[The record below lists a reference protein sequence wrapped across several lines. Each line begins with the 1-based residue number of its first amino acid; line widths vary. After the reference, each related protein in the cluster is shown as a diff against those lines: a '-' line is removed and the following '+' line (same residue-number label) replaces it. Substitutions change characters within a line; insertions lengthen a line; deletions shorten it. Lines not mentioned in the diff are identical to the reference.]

1 MSDTMI
7 APDQQPGYGQDER
20 PAGRWW
26 VKLILLLGC
35 LLMAAMWLYYLL
47 LAPDKGVYQ
56 LDDDT
61 WAPQAAAVC
70 AAAKAEMRA
79 LETTE
84 GGFIEEP
91 TVEQMAE
98 RARIVGEATDVLE
111 QMVDDV
117 MAIPVDND
125 RDRAILAVFEEH
137 YRMVIA
143 DRRRYE
149 NSMANGENVRYNETV
164 VKEAG
169 GPVTNVIT
177 DFTAGVKGNDV
188 PECSPPNDL
197 INTKAPG

>member
-1 MSDTMI
+1 MTGTMI
-7 APDQQPGYGQDER
+7 APGAQPTDDPTAR

-35 LLMAAMWLYYLL
+35 LLMVAMWVYYLL

-56 LDDDT
+56 LDDET

-70 AAAKAEMRA
+70 AAAKADMRA

-98 RARIVGEATDVLE
+98 RARIVGEATDILE

-149 NSMANGENVRYNETV
+149 DSLANGENVRYTETV
-164 VKEAG
+164 VQEAG

-177 DFTAGVKGNDV
+177 DFTAGVKGNEV